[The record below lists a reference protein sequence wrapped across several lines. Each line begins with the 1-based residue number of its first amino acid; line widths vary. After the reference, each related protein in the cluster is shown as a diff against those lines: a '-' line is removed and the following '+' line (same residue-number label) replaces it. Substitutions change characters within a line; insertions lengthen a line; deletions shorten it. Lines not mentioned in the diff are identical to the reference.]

1 MNSISIRTGEVGFFD
16 HLMIVSA
23 AAGAVLFVV
32 LCTASIVADGNWV
45 LGTNMLSDLGVSA
58 NPTAALLFN
67 ASCILG
73 GLCFMTFSL
82 SKLMSEAYL
91 DRVVGLVLVAACFM
105 LFLVGVFTEDMP
117 QHSRVAWGFCYTAI
131 AAVAVAAVSDIAIR
145 QWRVILACDVV
156 VLIVLL
162 STFTMPFPFTEVVL
176 VVAFGAWCAI
186 LSARHVA
193 LYSGSADAPGNRG
206 LRSGPLPHPFSA
218 SVTPR

>member
-1 MNSISIRTGEVGFFD
+1 MNSISIRTGELGFFD
-16 HLMIVSA
+16 RLMIVSA

-45 LGTNMLSDLGVSA
+45 LGVNMLSDLGVSP

-73 GLCFMTFSL
+73 GLCVMTFSF
-82 SKLMSEAYL
+82 SKLMSETRL
-91 DRVVGLVLVAACFM
+91 DRVVGLVLFAACFM

-117 QHSRVAWGFCYTAI
+117 QHSRVAWGFCYTSI
-131 AAVAVAAVSDIAIR
+131 VAVAVAAVSDIVIR

-186 LSARHVA
+186 LSVRHVA
-193 LYSGSADAPGNRG
+193 LYCRSADAPGNHD
-206 LRSGPLPHPFSA
+206 L
-218 SVTPR
+218 